1 MFAHGPSP
9 GTRLAVLALLALILG
24 LIYSYTGVFSD
35 ARQKVSDFTFPLYW
49 ITDIPGD
56 VSHWAQE
63 RLVPKES
70 LLEENQA
77 LRTEVLVLKRKL
89 QQMAALTAE
98 NTRLRQLLNS
108 ADTIEDRVLVAEL
121 IGVSPDPVKH
131 KIMINRGSN
140 EDVYVGQPVVDAY
153 GLVGQVVEV
162 GKYTSMVL
170 LITDATHALPVQV
183 NRNGIRLVA
192 EGQGNLFELQL
203 RFVSNTTDIQEGDL
217 LVTSGLDQ
225 RFPPGY
231 PVALVESVTYD
242 PGKPFVTVVAK
253 PMAELNRNRHVLLVF
268 ERSHA
273 NSGVPVQ

>member
-9 GTRLAVLALLALILG
+9 GARLAVLALLAVILG
-24 LIYSYTGVFSD
+24 VIYSYTGVFSE
-35 ARQKVSDFTFPLYW
+35 ARQRVSDFTFPLYW

-56 VSHWAQE
+56 IGRWAEQ
-63 RLVPKES
+63 RFVPKED
-70 LLEENQA
+70 LLAENQT
-77 LRTEVLVLKRKL
+77 LTTEVLVLKRKL

-121 IGVSPDPVKH
+121 IGISPDPMKH
-131 KIMINRGSN
+131 KVMINRGSG
-140 EDVYVGQPVVDAY
+140 EGVYVGQPVVDAY

-162 GKYTSMVL
+162 GKRTSMVL

-203 RFVSNTTDIQEGDL
+203 RFVSNTTDVEEGDL
-217 LVTSGLDQ
+217 LVTSGLGQ

-231 PVALVESVTYD
+231 PVALIESVTYD
-242 PGKPFVTVVAK
+242 PGKPFVTVIAK

-268 ERSHA
+268 DR
-273 NSGVPVQ
+273 NPVVSEELQQ

>member
-1 MFAHGPSP
+1 M
-9 GTRLAVLALLALILG
+9 LALLALILG

-56 VSHWAQE
+56 VTHWTRE

-131 KIMINRGSN
+131 KIMINRGSD
-140 EDVYVGQPVVDAY
+140 EGVYVGQPVVDAF

-162 GKYTSMVL
+162 GRYTSMVL

-203 RFVSNTTDIQEGDL
+203 RFVSNTTDVQEGDL

-242 PGKPFVTVVAK
+242 PGKPFVTVIAK

-268 ERSHA
+268 ERNQA
-273 NSGVPVQ
+273 ASGAPVQ

>member
-1 MFAHGPSP
+1 MFVHGPSP
-9 GTRLAVLALLALILG
+9 GVRLAVLALLALILG
-24 LIYSYTGVFSD
+24 LIYSYTGVFSGM
-35 ARQKVSDFTFPLYW
+35 RQKVSDFTFPLYW
-49 ITDIPGD
+49 VTDIPGE
-56 VSHWAQE
+56 VSRWTEE
-63 RLVPKES
+63 RFVPKED

-77 LRTEVLVLKRKL
+77 LQTEVMVLKRKL

-131 KIMINRGSN
+131 KVMINRGSN
-140 EDVYVGQPVVDAY
+140 DGAYVGQPVVDAY
-153 GLVGQVVEV
+153 GLVGQVVEL
-162 GKYTSMVL
+162 GERTSMVL

-183 NRNGIRLVA
+183 NRNGVRLVA

-203 RFVSNTTDIQEGDL
+203 RFVSNTTDVEEGDL
-217 LVTSGLDQ
+217 LVTSGLGQ
-225 RFPPGY
+225 RFPAGY

-242 PGKPFVTVVAK
+242 PGKPFVTVVAR

-268 ERSHA
+268 DRNQNADEA
-273 NSGVPVQ
+273 QVQ